1 MDQEF
6 AARFGK
12 FFTGSDLNAL
22 MQKRH
27 TLIGVVLIFI
37 GLWALFSNFLLP
49 LITNTLEMLGY
60 DSWYIYSMF
69 HRIPTLVVA
78 VAVIGCGI
86 HLVKGGK
93 KQARIDEEFVEY
105 GGKKDE

>member
-78 VAVIGCGI
+78 VAVIGFGI

-93 KQARIDEEFVEY
+93 KTGAHR
-105 GGKKDE
+105 